1 MLDFGCGTGETTIA
15 MSQGILGDLGTPGAV
30 VGVDISTD
38 MISHCK
44 ARLETSL
51 VPNISFLQLDVTD
64 PDSFLASN
72 MDSFSCIT
80 SFSCLHWVPDMPAAI
95 TLFNKALKVG
105 GKILFV
111 IPTSTGVR
119 RFKFVYE
126 EMKKEERWCQL
137 LNETR

>member
-1 MLDFGCGTGETTIA
+1 
-15 MSQGILGDLGTPGAV
+15 
-30 VGVDISTD
+30 
-38 MISHCK
+38 
-44 ARLETSL
+44 
-51 VPNISFLQLDVTD
+51 
-64 PDSFLASN
+64 
-72 MDSFSCIT
+72 
-80 SFSCLHWVPDMPAAI
+80 MPAAI

-126 EMKKEERWCQL
+126 EMKKEERWYQL